1 MIRRPPRSTLF
12 PYTTLFRSRLVRP
25 FDAALGLR
33 RVGADDV
40 DVQLVHR
47 ATELRD
53 AIAARHLGLGHAE
66 DAVLVAVEGHRLA
79 VRRQVGPRRPE
90 IVERRLAEDEL
101 EVHQPAGRIVYV
113 DEEGAGRAAVLEPP
127 VPRAVDLHEFAQ
139 ALAAP
144 A

>member
-66 DAVLVAVEGHRLA
+66 DAVLVAVEGHRLGA
-79 VRRQVGPRRPE
+79 RPPGGPRRPGKG
-90 IVERRLAEDEL
+90 ERRLPGGETEGDK
-101 EVHQPAGRIVYV
+101 PAGRIVYLE
-113 DEEGAGRAAVLEPP
+113 EEGGGGGAVPYT
-127 VPRAVDLHEFAQ
+127 
-139 ALAAP
+139 
-144 A
+144 

>member
-53 AIAARHLGLGHAE
+53 AIAARHLGFGHAE

-79 VRRQVGPRRPE
+79 VRRQEGPATPEVLGARPPPE
-90 IVERRLAEDEL
+90 QPAE
-101 EVHQPAGRIVYV
+101 HQPAGRTRLV
-113 DEEGAGRAAVLEPP
+113 
-127 VPRAVDLHEFAQ
+127 
-139 ALAAP
+139 
-144 A
+144 

>member
-66 DAVLVAVEGHRLA
+66 DAVLVAVEGHRL
-79 VRRQVGPRRPE
+79 
-90 IVERRLAEDEL
+90 
-101 EVHQPAGRIVYV
+101 
-113 DEEGAGRAAVLEPP
+113 GAGPPDSTRAPGGVEGPP
-127 VPRAVDLHEFAQ
+127 AVDGTEGESTPGWPVFVVPGGAGGGGV
-139 ALAAP
+139 A
-144 A
+144 